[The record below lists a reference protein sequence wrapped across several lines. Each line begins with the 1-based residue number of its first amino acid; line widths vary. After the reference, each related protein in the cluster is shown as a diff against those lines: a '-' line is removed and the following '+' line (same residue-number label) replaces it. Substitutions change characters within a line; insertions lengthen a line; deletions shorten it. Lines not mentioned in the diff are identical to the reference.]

1 MYFSIFSS
9 TNCPPCSE
17 EISKFRLE
25 AASRAEPGVAA
36 MLALA
41 QAAQDRSLAAY
52 KAAVDRYKAHL
63 TNDPVIS
70 DHLKELQ
77 EDMLEKNLL
86 RYSLVGC
93 LSNF

>member
-36 MLALA
+36 MLAL
-41 QAAQDRSLAAY
+41 AAQDRSLAAY